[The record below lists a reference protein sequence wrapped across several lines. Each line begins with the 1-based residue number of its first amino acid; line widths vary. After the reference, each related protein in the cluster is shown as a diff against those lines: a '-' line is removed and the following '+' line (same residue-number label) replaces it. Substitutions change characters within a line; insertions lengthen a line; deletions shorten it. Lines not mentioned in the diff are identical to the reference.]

1 MSDEKPTAPDP
12 AADNAAP
19 GSVIC
24 SWCSTVAP
32 PGAERCAS
40 CGASLIPT
48 EAPAVPGLTALDTD
62 SLLRSQSLARQRTTR
77 LLPFN
82 LGGENKIEV
91 PSEAELQS
99 LAPPSSEVQ
108 LEIVRLELD
117 AERQRLE
124 AARAELESEAAEA
137 ALEAG
142 VAPEPIAPDGVVA
155 PPPGPE
161 AAAPE
166 GDQPAS

>member
-1 MSDEKPTAPDP
+1 M
-12 AADNAAP
+12 
-19 GSVIC
+19 
-24 SWCSTVAP
+24 
-32 PGAERCAS
+32 
-40 CGASLIPT
+40 
-48 EAPAVPGLTALDTD
+48 PGLTSLDTD
-62 SLLRSQSLARQRTTR
+62 SLLRSQSQSRQRTTR
-77 LLPFN
+77 LLPFS
-82 LGGENKIEV
+82 LGGDNKIEV
-91 PSEAELQS
+91 PSAAELES

-142 VAPEPIAPDGVVA
+142 VAPEAIAAVVDPPSGPETPVVP
-155 PPPGPE
+155 PPPGPD

-166 GDQPAS
+166 GDQPAG